1 MSKLK
6 KIMFGRIIPLMY
18 MVLVVIMGGAFFW
31 WVEMHEK
38 VPLQHNF
45 VSVDKPSVE
54 RLFIPIKTDVAKK
67 LFAKPKVV
75 KSELKVKLLDDRF
88 TMSGDVLRNM
98 LQLIDMRPRSMWNEL
113 KIYDEKLEFS
123 ADENQLTLGVY
134 TDEDTNEEYV
144 NVPAGLLRAY
154 VE

>member
-1 MSKLK
+1 MSKLNS
-6 KIMFGRIIPLMY
+6 IMYGRRLPLIY
-18 MVLVVIMGGAFFW
+18 VVLVVIVGGAFFW
-31 WVEMHEK
+31 WLGVHDN

-45 VSVDKPSVE
+45 VSVDKPGVE

-67 LFAKPKVV
+67 LFTKPKVV
-75 KSELKVKLLDDRF
+75 KGELKVKLLDDRF
-88 TMSGDVLRNM
+88 TIEGDALRDM

-113 KIYDEKLEFS
+113 KNYDKKLDFS
-123 ADENQLTLGVY
+123 ADEKQLTLGVY

-154 VE
+154 IE